1 MRRAL
6 RALAAAAA
14 VAAAGLALVLV
25 APPAAEAHS
34 AYITSTP
41 EAGAVLDKLP
51 AEFSVTMNET
61 LLSAAGD
68 AAFALRVLG
77 PDGLY
82 YGDGCL
88 RIVDRTIA
96 TDAAIGPAGEYVLEW
111 QVVSADGHPVSGV
124 VPFTWTGEATQEGRT
139 APAMCGEP
147 SQPEPGGA
155 SGHHDEDGA
164 AEVPLGDAVWIVA
177 TVLVIAIAV
186 TVTLIVTRR
195 R

>member
-6 RALAAAAA
+6 RALAAAAG

-25 APPAAEAHS
+25 TPPAAEAHS
-34 AYITSTP
+34 AYVTSTP
-41 EAGAVLDKLP
+41 ETGAVLDELP
-51 AEFSVTMNET
+51 PEFSVTMNET
-61 LLSAAGD
+61 LLSSAGD

-77 PDGLY
+77 PGGLY

-88 RIVDRTIA
+88 RIVDRTVA

-124 VPFTWTGEATQEGRT
+124 VPFTWTGEATEEGRT
-139 APAMCGEP
+139 SPAVCGEP
-147 SQPEPGGA
+147 STPEQGA
-155 SGHHDEDGA
+155 SGHHDDDGA

-177 TVLVIAIAV
+177 AVLVIAVAV